1 MEARRCA
8 FCRVPGHCKPQCEKY
23 KVFLKMYAL
32 LLLVP
37 NRIPF
42 TDVNQVQRIF
52 WKFYTND
59 TVSLIDLQNMSNEM
73 FEDYISSNQND
84 CIREVLRKYSPR
96 YSANE
101 RQVYGHGETRDE
113 EIRVELNITESQ
125 LYESAIWRWVQNE
138 SQVQNINELQL
149 HGRIALELCANT
161 SGETVAECGICLSS
175 DIPCANMVKLGCGHE
190 FCGDCAEMF
199 INVKPCCAFCR
210 TDVKKVSVGS
220 EVVLSKYKKNSLF
233 VEC

>member
-1 MEARRCA
+1 
-8 FCRVPGHCKPQCEKY
+8 
-23 KVFLKMYAL
+23 MYAL

-101 RQVYGHGETRDE
+101 RQVY
-113 EIRVELNITESQ
+113 VEPQHQMHPQMQMHE
-125 LYESAIWRWVQNE
+125 
-138 SQVQNINELQL
+138 
-149 HGRIALELCANT
+149 RIGLELCVKTSGVNT
-161 SGETVAECGICLSS
+161 SSETVAECGICLS
-175 DIPCANMVKLGCGHE
+175 DNIPCSNMVKLGCGHE

-210 TDVKKVSVGS
+210 ADVKKVIVA
-220 EVVLSKYKKNSLF
+220 SKTMQTKFKKNKKF
-233 VEC
+233 I

>member
-1 MEARRCA
+1 MESRRCA
-8 FCRVPGHCKPQCEKY
+8 FCCVPGHCKPQCEKY

-32 LLLVP
+32 LLLLP

-52 WKFYTND
+52 WKFYSND
-59 TVSLIDLQNMSNEM
+59 TVSITDLQNMSNDM
-73 FEDYISSNQND
+73 FEDYISINKIA

-101 RQVYGHGETRDE
+101 RQEPQPQVYG
-113 EIRVELNITESQ
+113 
-125 LYESAIWRWVQNE
+125 
-138 SQVQNINELQL
+138 
-149 HGRIALELCANT
+149 RIGLELCVKT
-161 SGETVAECGICLSS
+161 SGVKTFSETVAECGICLSD

-210 TDVKKVSVGS
+210 ATIKKVSVGS
-220 EVVLSKYKKNSLF
+220 EVVLSKYKENRLF
-233 VEC
+233 VDC

>member
-1 MEARRCA
+1 MEARRCS

-42 TDVNQVQRIF
+42 TDLNQVQRIF
-52 WKFYTND
+52 WKFYSND
-59 TVSLIDLQNMSNEM
+59 TVSINDLQNMSNDM
-73 FEDYISSNQND
+73 FEDYISSNRID

-101 RQVYGHGETRDE
+101 RQE
-113 EIRVELNITESQ
+113 EPQ
-125 LYESAIWRWVQNE
+125 MY
-138 SQVQNINELQL
+138 
-149 HGRIALELCANT
+149 GRIGLELCANT
-161 SGETVAECGICLSS
+161 FSETVAECGICLS
-175 DIPCANMVKLGCGHE
+175 DEIPCSNMVKLGCGHE
-190 FCGDCAEMF
+190 FCGDCVEKF

-210 TDVKKVSVGS
+210 ATIKKVSVGS
-220 EVVLSKYKKNSLF
+220 EVVLSKYKKNRLF
-233 VEC
+233 VDC

>member
-1 MEARRCA
+1 MEARRCS

-42 TDVNQVQRIF
+42 TDLNQVQRIF
-52 WKFYTND
+52 WKFYSND
-59 TVSLIDLQNMSNEM
+59 TVSINDLQNMSNDM
-73 FEDYISSNQND
+73 FEDYISSNRID

-101 RQVYGHGETRDE
+101 RQE
-113 EIRVELNITESQ
+113 EPQ
-125 LYESAIWRWVQNE
+125 MYE
-138 SQVQNINELQL
+138 
-149 HGRIALELCANT
+149 RIGLELCANT
-161 SGETVAECGICLSS
+161 FSETVAECGICLS
-175 DIPCANMVKLGCGHE
+175 DNIPCSNMVKLGCGHE
-190 FCGDCAEMF
+190 FCGDCAEKF

-210 TDVKKVSVGS
+210 ATIKKVSVGS
-220 EVVLSKYKKNSLF
+220 EVVLSKYKKNRLF
-233 VEC
+233 VDC

>member
-32 LLLVP
+32 LLLLP

-42 TDVNQVQRIF
+42 TDVKQVQRIF

-59 TVSLIDLQNMSNEM
+59 TVSIIDLQNMPDDE
-73 FEDYISSNQND
+73 FDDYISTDMID

-101 RQVYGHGETRDE
+101 RQVYGDGEIHGEIHG
-113 EIRVELNITESQ
+113 EIRVELDI
-125 LYESAIWRWVQNE
+125 NE
-138 SQVQNINELQL
+138 RQVQNINERQL
-149 HGRIALELCANT
+149 HGRIALELCVNRTGVNT
-161 SGETVAECGICLSS
+161 FSETVAECGICLSN
-175 DIPCANMVKLGCGHE
+175 DIPCYNMVKLGCGHE
-190 FCGDCAEMF
+190 FCGDCAEKF

-210 TDVKKVSVGS
+210 ATIKKVSVGS
-220 EVVLSKYKKNSLF
+220 EVVLSKYKENRLF
-233 VEC
+233 VAC

>member
-32 LLLVP
+32 LLLLP

-42 TDVNQVQRIF
+42 TDVKQVQRIF

-59 TVSLIDLQNMSNEM
+59 TVSIIDLQNMPDDE
-73 FEDYISSNQND
+73 FDEYISTDMID

-101 RQVYGHGETRDE
+101 RQVYGQSQDG
-113 EIRVELNITESQ
+113 EIRVELDI
-125 LYESAIWRWVQNE
+125 NE
-138 SQVQNINELQL
+138 RQVQNINERQL
-149 HGRIALELCANT
+149 HGRIGLELCMNT
-161 SGETVAECGICLSS
+161 FSETVTECGICLSD
-175 DIPCANMVKLGCGHE
+175 DIPCSNMVKLGCGHE

-210 TDVKKVSVGS
+210 ATIKKVSVGS

>member
-1 MEARRCA
+1 MEARRCS

-32 LLLVP
+32 LLLLP

-59 TVSLIDLQNMSNEM
+59 TVSLIDLQNMSNDM
-73 FEDYISSNQND
+73 FEDYISSNQID

-101 RQVYGHGETRDE
+101 RRVYYYREPQPQMQE
-113 EIRVELNITESQ
+113 PQI
-125 LYESAIWRWVQNE
+125 Y
-138 SQVQNINELQL
+138 
-149 HGRIALELCANT
+149 GRIGLELCANAL
-161 SGETVAECGICLSS
+161 SETVAECGVCLSD
-175 DIPCANMVKLGCGHE
+175 DIPCADMVKLGCGHE
-190 FCGDCAEMF
+190 FCGDCAEKF

-210 TDVKKVSVGS
+210 ATIKKVSVGS
-220 EVVLSKYKKNSLF
+220 EFVLSKYKENALF

>member
-52 WKFYTND
+52 WKFYTNY

-101 RQVYGHGETRDE
+101 RQV
-113 EIRVELNITESQ
+113 
-125 LYESAIWRWVQNE
+125 
-138 SQVQNINELQL
+138 QNINERQL
-149 HGRIALELCANT
+149 HGRIGLELCVKTSCVNT
-161 SGETVAECGICLSS
+161 SSETVAECGICLSD

-210 TDVKKVSVGS
+210 ATIKKVSVGS
-220 EVVLSKYKKNSLF
+220 EVVLSKYKENRLF

>member
-1 MEARRCA
+1 MEARRCS

-42 TDVNQVQRIF
+42 TDLNQVQRIF
-52 WKFYTND
+52 WKFYSND
-59 TVSLIDLQNMSNEM
+59 TVSINDLQNMSNDM
-73 FEDYISSNQND
+73 FEDYISSNRID

-101 RQVYGHGETRDE
+101 RQE
-113 EIRVELNITESQ
+113 EPQ
-125 LYESAIWRWVQNE
+125 MY
-138 SQVQNINELQL
+138 
-149 HGRIALELCANT
+149 GRIGLELCANT
-161 SGETVAECGICLSS
+161 FSETVAECGICLS
-175 DIPCANMVKLGCGHE
+175 DNIPCSNMVKLGCGHE
-190 FCGDCAEMF
+190 FCGDCAEKF

-210 TDVKKVSVGS
+210 ATIKKVSVGS
-220 EVVLSKYKKNSLF
+220 EVVLSKYKKNRLF
-233 VEC
+233 VDC

>member
-1 MEARRCA
+1 MESRRCA

-32 LLLVP
+32 LLLLP

-42 TDVNQVQRIF
+42 TDLNQVQRIF
-52 WKFYTND
+52 WKFYSND
-59 TVSLIDLQNMSNEM
+59 RVSITDLQNMSNDV
-73 FEDYISSNQND
+73 FEDYISINQIA

-101 RQVYGHGETRDE
+101 RQVQ
-113 EIRVELNITESQ
+113 NI
-125 LYESAIWRWVQNE
+125 NE
-138 SQVQNINELQL
+138 RQVQNINERQL
-149 HGRIALELCANT
+149 HGRIGLELCVKTSCVNT
-161 SGETVAECGICLSS
+161 SSETVAECGICLSD

-210 TDVKKVSVGS
+210 ATIKKVSVGS
-220 EVVLSKYKKNSLF
+220 EVVLSKYKENRLF

>member
-101 RQVYGHGETRDE
+101 RQVYGHGENRDG

-125 LYESAIWRWVQNE
+125 LYESAIWRWVQNTNE
-138 SQVQNINELQL
+138 RQVQMQDPPMY
-149 HGRIALELCANT
+149 GRIALELCANR
-161 SGETVAECGICLSS
+161 SETVAECGICLSG

-210 TDVKKVSVGS
+210 ADVKKVSVGS

>member
-1 MEARRCA
+1 METRRCS

-32 LLLVP
+32 LLLMP

-59 TVSLIDLQNMSNEM
+59 TVSIIDLQNMSNDM
-73 FEDYISSNQND
+73 FEDYISSNQID

-101 RQVYGHGETRDE
+101 RQVYGQPQVYGDGEIRG
-113 EIRVELNITESQ
+113 EIRVELDINERQ
-125 LYESAIWRWVQNE
+125 VYE
-138 SQVQNINELQL
+138 VQNINERQL
-149 HGRIALELCANT
+149 HGRIALELCMNT
-161 SGETVAECGICLSS
+161 SSETLAECGICLSS

-210 TDVKKVSVGS
+210 ATIKKVSVGS

-233 VEC
+233 VAC